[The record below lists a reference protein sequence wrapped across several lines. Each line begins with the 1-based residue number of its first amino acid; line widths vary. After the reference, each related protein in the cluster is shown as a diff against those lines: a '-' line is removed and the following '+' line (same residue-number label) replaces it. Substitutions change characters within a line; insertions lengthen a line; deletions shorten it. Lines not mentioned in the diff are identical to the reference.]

1 MSFYNGRAKSTRIH
15 LRPQQARRRTI
26 CGRDLPKVSSVPVQD
41 LFRRHLVSCRQCL
54 ARLGAS

>member
-1 MSFYNGRAKSTRIH
+1 MTPYFGRPKPTRIH
-15 LRPQQARRRTI
+15 LRPQEARRRTV

-54 ARLGAS
+54 ARLGAD